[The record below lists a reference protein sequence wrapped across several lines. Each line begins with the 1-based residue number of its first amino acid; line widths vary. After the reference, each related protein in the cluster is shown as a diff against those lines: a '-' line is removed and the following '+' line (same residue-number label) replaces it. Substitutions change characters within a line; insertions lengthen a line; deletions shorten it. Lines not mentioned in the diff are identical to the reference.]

1 MTTGQ
6 KQNLVFT
13 RVFDAPISD
22 VWKAWV
28 EPDLV
33 MRWWGPDGFTA
44 PSVKM
49 DIHEGGASLVCM
61 SHPQFGDQYS
71 LWRYT
76 KIEPQRSIEWIH
88 NLADKDGN
96 KLVPSAIG
104 MPPDF
109 PEDILNRAEF
119 RDLGDGRTELTV
131 TEFDWTVGQMM
142 ELSKMGMEQCLN
154 KMAALFA

>member
-1 MTTGQ
+1 MESLGRARPGDA
-6 KQNLVFT
+6 LV
-13 RVFDAPISD
+13 
-22 VWKAWV
+22 
-28 EPDLV
+28 
-33 MRWWGPDGFTA
+33 GPDGFTA
-44 PSVKM
+44 PSAKM

-131 TEFDWTVGQMM
+131 TEFDWTVGQTHIPHLILA
-142 ELSKMGMEQCLN
+142 ELGN
-154 KMAALFA
+154 IG